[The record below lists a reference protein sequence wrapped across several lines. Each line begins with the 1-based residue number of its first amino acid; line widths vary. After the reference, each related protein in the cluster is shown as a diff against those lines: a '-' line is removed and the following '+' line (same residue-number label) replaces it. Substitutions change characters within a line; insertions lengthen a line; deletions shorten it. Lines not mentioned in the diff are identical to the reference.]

1 MKWAETPAM
10 HAASPGQN
18 LSPQARDAVLQ
29 VPVPA
34 KNPRTVETGQL
45 VRACTTGPG
54 SEPAPAAVSMVSEQ
68 GMSLLHLVCALGY
81 EWAARLLLRRG
92 ADPELQVS

>member
-1 MKWAETPAM
+1 M
-10 HAASPGQN
+10 
-18 LSPQARDAVLQ
+18 Q

-34 KNPRTVETGQL
+34 KNTRTIETGQSA
-45 VRACTTGPG
+45 RACAAGPG
-54 SEPAPAAVSMVSEQ
+54 SAPGPAAVVSMVSEQ

-81 EWAARLLLRRG
+81 EWAARLLLRHG